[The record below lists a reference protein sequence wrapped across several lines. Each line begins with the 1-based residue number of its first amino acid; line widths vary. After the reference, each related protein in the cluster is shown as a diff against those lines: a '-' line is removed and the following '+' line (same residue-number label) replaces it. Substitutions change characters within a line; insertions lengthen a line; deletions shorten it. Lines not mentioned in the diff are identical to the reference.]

1 MKPTFCFYFI
11 LNSWYII
18 ESSATPLRLANEL
31 QPIEIHSQNATLDSS
46 IESNLFNPEGFEKY
60 TRMKRKIAKLPLK
73 TQHCIPQVAKDS
85 KDCNHLCHMAY
96 NYYQTTYSK
105 FKDQSGTVSICAS
118 HNGKPHLPLD
128 PAYNIFYSSCLQ
140 CSKVSNAPWADKLS
154 ELFKKCTDPFQH
166 PPLCVD
172 SCVPENL
179 NSEFLDKDKCN
190 KQCDTLLTR
199 LENLSSKHTDSVAAT
214 QGSWCWHLV
223 DSVTIFSKCKK
234 CVTDPKITSRIDEFV
249 KNCDAFSGSEFSVDI
264 CPQEE
269 TTSILL
275 KPVTFKE
282 VQIDETITPLATTT
296 ILAKAIKKDLI
307 PSALTGRAV
316 SEEDESEGYLEP
328 QVVVVTAVVSKT
340 HEKSTIWN
348 HQTVVTIISHE
359 RNTTSTTSTTT
370 SSSSKTTK
378 KKLTSTLFITH
389 PEVPTTSESSTTES
403 STTESSTTESSTT
416 TKSTRTLFM
425 TYSEEVPTTSESS
438 TTSTTQSSTTTK
450 TTRTLFMTYSEEEPE
465 PSTIEP
471 FTNSTTTSE
480 EVTSS
485 ILSTMP
491 ISEEE
496 SSSIPETISSTIYL
510 QTSILTSR
518 QTITTEESSSAPDF
532 TPIESSIEEEPSE
545 TVVSTSEE
553 SEEPIP
559 SSAPEPIISTEP
571 TSIIDVSQVLPS
583 TEPEETTVEST
594 TPSSVISEESS
605 SSYSPSSTSESSSSS
620 TSSTSE
626 SESVYTPTS
635 EESSEPSYSS
645 IISESTES
653 EPTSSKI
660 ESSEPPAST
669 TEESSSSSSPT
680 TSSEP
685 ESSFP
690 EESIPT
696 SILQDESSST
706 SSESPPSTS
715 MAIFPTSALTTYES
729 AVTVTSTFSIED
741 VSYLHTYS
749 IYGINSAKRRQRK
762 KSAGL
767 KLSTNL
773 GVSLFVVALLILNF
787 YL

>member
-85 KDCNHLCHMAY
+85 KDCNHLCHIAY

-223 DSVTIFSKCKK
+223 DSVTIFSQCKK

-389 PEVPTTSESSTTES
+389 PEVPTTSESSTT
-403 STTESSTTESSTT
+403 
-416 TKSTRTLFM
+416 
-425 TYSEEVPTTSESS
+425 
-438 TTSTTQSSTTTK
+438 STTQSSTTTK

-532 TPIESSIEEEPSE
+532 SPIESSIEEEPSE